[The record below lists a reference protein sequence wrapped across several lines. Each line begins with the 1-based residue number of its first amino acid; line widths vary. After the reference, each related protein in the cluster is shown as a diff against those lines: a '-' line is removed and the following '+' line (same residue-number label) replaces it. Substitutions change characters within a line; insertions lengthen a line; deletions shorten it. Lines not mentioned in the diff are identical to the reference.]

1 MKNANTTGNNSIKI
15 GAFSIIVLLSVI
27 LSVALSWYKVSYS
40 FSVSTEEKNIM
51 QDEFI
56 SDNVEFNSST
66 GEYIPV
72 NNDPWILFQ
81 GYNDEF
87 DGVLVEIEEPVI
99 NASPVTLYWTAA
111 NSDILSESHTKNSQ
125 FDEGQKT
132 CYLKLP
138 SYAVNYV
145 RLDIDRECVIKGIYL
160 CHESPEIT
168 YGFGSEF
175 VISVLIRFAIILILL
190 IFAYKSHAERS
201 KKFGHPVKGLFLNEN
216 SADHKYE
223 YDYLRT
229 LAALCVIAE
238 HSVCEA
244 YTPNVSLG
252 DPGYGTLRFILAL
265 SICCNVLYVMLSGAL
280 ILVPREESFKT
291 FYIKRLG
298 KVLIPLV
305 SYFLLYIIQGY
316 HNEVFAD
323 GIGPGMKEIFKGLL
337 TGRSD
342 YMPHMWL
349 VYVILGL
356 YILAPLFR
364 IVIAKISEGT
374 LLGIIVAGFIFN
386 CLTTYLPIA
395 DINFGIDTPIA
406 GWLGV
411 FLLGYYMTTEHAKKY
426 YWIFIAGGL
435 VGIVTAFLMVYYRPE
450 LLYHTSNWTP
460 NMWLVG
466 AGLFAVVLKCKKIF
480 SRPSVII
487 ASISKYN
494 FSIMLIHV
502 LLLLK
507 FVLPYGWSFE
517 ADHGHLTLCVIG
529 MILACFIFSYV
540 VAFVFDNTVITAIN
554 YIYNKITKK
563 ALTK

>member
-1 MKNANTTGNNSIKI
+1 MRKANTSKDNSINIK
-15 GAFSIIVLLSVI
+15 AFVIIIILSVI

-40 FSVSTEEKNIM
+40 YTANTEEMNIM

-56 SDNVEFNSST
+56 SDNVEFNPVT
-66 GEYIPV
+66 GNYVPT
-72 NNDPWILFQ
+72 NNDSWILFK

-87 DGVLVEIEEPVI
+87 DGVLIEIDEAVA
-99 NASPVTLYWTAA
+99 NALPVTLYWTMAD
-111 NSDILSESHTKNSQ
+111 SDILSESHTKNSQ
-125 FDEGQKT
+125 FDAGQKT
-132 CYLKLP
+132 SYLKLP
-138 SYAVNYV
+138 SYAVNFV
-145 RLDIDRECVIKGIYL
+145 RLDIDKECVIKGIYL
-160 CHESPEIT
+160 CRETPKID
-168 YGFGSEF
+168 YVFGSEF
-175 VISVLIRFAIILILL
+175 VIAVLIRFAIIFVLL
-190 IFAYKSHAERS
+190 IFACKSHMERIS
-201 KKFGHPVKGLFLNEN
+201 KHGHPIKGLFINEN
-216 SADHKYE
+216 LADHKYE

-323 GIGPGMKEIFKGLL
+323 GIGSGIKEIFTGLL

-364 IVIAKISEGT
+364 IMIAKISEGT
-374 LLGIIVAGFIFN
+374 LLGIIIAGFIFN

-395 DINFGIDTPIA
+395 GINFGIETPIA

-426 YWIFIAGGL
+426 YWVFIAGGL
-435 VGIVTAFLMVYYRPE
+435 VGFTTAFLMTYYRPD

-466 AGLFAVVLKCKKIF
+466 AGLFAVVLKCKKVF
-480 SRPSVII
+480 GRPSVVI

-529 MILACFIFSYV
+529 MILACFVLSYV
-540 VAFVFDNTVITAIN
+540 VAFIFDNTVITAIN

-563 ALTK
+563 VVSK